1 MKAVDTSV
9 AVAAFASWHVGHEAS
24 ARVLVSSVLPA
35 HCAVEC
41 YSVLTRLPPPH
52 RVAGVLAR
60 DFLLSRSSDGLLS
73 LDPAD
78 YLALLDQ
85 LVEKSITGGAAYDAL
100 VGFTAARHGARLYS
114 RDQRA
119 ARVYDALGV
128 DFELIS

>member
-1 MKAVDTSV
+1 MKAVDTSM
-9 AVAAFASWHVGHEAS
+9 AVSGFASWHVGHDAS
-24 ARVLVSSVLPA
+24 ARVLAGSLLPA

-52 RVAGVLAR
+52 RVAGALAR
-60 DFLLSRSSDGLLS
+60 DFVLSRATGGLLS

-78 YLALLDQ
+78 YGALLDQ
-85 LVEKSITGGAAYDAL
+85 LVDKSITGGATYDAL